1 MKQVK
6 RYAVFYCAVL
16 LSVIFINNTLYRGMA
31 AGVSFFAIMIIQ
43 SVENTRFVD
52 FMQQHCQQE
61 YFEMKNSGF
70 KRAFIWDFA
79 KRNSKKPRVRMMRF
93 STAADAMCLAV
104 ISPLQRLS
112 SSFSPRCGCLYTAK
126 KMTAF
131 GRSFFAWGRFWHKHL
146 NFASP

>member
-70 KRAFIWDFA
+70 KRAFIWDFV
-79 KRNSKKPRVRMMRF
+79 KRNSKKAACEDDALLDSSRRYVF
-93 STAADAMCLAV
+93 GCYISIAAFIIIFFTAMWLF
-104 ISPLQRLS
+104 IHS
-112 SSFSPRCGCLYTAK
+112 
-126 KMTAF
+126 
-131 GRSFFAWGRFWHKHL
+131 
-146 NFASP
+146 